1 MKKFNV
7 LGCNDQFFKRFLN
20 VLIFNASFGIGL
32 LNNAVP
38 GKFGINY
45 YICTGEDPQ
54 KYDFLEPKVS
64 KLHFVRSDQQSNP
77 TKITSYMYKVEKSVL
92 TTIFTLAKINL
103 LYMKNAG
110 TQWTMVSYL
119 KK

>member
-1 MKKFNV
+1 MWKSESNIYFQYFAIVKKFNV
-7 LGCNDQFFKRFLN
+7 LGCNDQFFKIFLN

-54 KYDFLEPKVS
+54 KYDFLEPKVNRLCPF
-64 KLHFVRSDQQSNP
+64 KGYYNLKYTFLICFVILQN
-77 TKITSYMYKVEKSVL
+77 
-92 TTIFTLAKINL
+92 F
-103 LYMKNAG
+103 
-110 TQWTMVSYL
+110 
-119 KK
+119 